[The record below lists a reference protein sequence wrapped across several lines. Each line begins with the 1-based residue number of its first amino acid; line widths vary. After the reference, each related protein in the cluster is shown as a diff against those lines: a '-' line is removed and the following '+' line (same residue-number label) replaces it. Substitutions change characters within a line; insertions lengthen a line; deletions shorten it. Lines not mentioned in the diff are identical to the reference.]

1 MKWSKLNPESEK
13 SWQIYLAAAQ
23 NFFVPLIC
31 QEEGMKRTR
40 TRACIVMLLNRKLL
54 KLSLIEDLSIREN
67 EKNTKL
73 DQILG
78 LNRSARLNGDI
89 KLWTSR
95 SLGL

>member
-13 SWQIYLAAAQ
+13 SWQIYLATAQ

-54 KLSLIEDLSIREN
+54 ELSHIEDLSIREN
-67 EKNTKL
+67 EKNTK
-73 DQILG
+73 
-78 LNRSARLNGDI
+78 
-89 KLWTSR
+89 KV
-95 SLGL
+95 